1 MANKANDV
9 ALSGMLPENLQDFCG
24 LKEKFRADQIFHWIA
39 CGAKDFG
46 DMTNLSLDMRRQ
58 FNEKFS
64 LFSTKVKETLKDP
77 DGTIKLAIELYDGAV
92 VETVLLTDKSHRK
105 TACVS
110 CQAGCPMNCAFCKT
124 GQIGFLRNL
133 SASEIIEQFL
143 YLEQEAGNLDNIV
156 FMGMGEP
163 MLNLPEIDKA
173 INILSHPKGRN
184 LSKRRITISTSGIC
198 KGIYEMADKGPE
210 VRLAVSLTTAD
221 EKLRTELMPVNK
233 TNPLAD
239 LKKAIQYFNS
249 KSNKRVTLELALM
262 KGINT
267 DKKAA
272 EQVIEFSKGLECFI
286 NLIPWNP
293 VEGLNF
299 KRPSEAEVRVFE
311 NYLKKAGLNI
321 STRQKRGQKI
331 GGACGQLGS
340 AAAKQSSL
348 IDRENSI

>member
-1 MANKANDV
+1 
-9 ALSGMLPENLQDFCG
+9 MLPDELREFCD
-24 LKEKFRADQIFHWIA
+24 LKEKFRAEQIFHWISA
-39 CGAKDFG
+39 GAKTFD
-46 DMTNLSLDMRRQ
+46 DMTNLSLDMRSK
-58 FNEKFS
+58 FAEEFS
-64 LFSTKVKETLKDP
+64 LFSTRIKEALKDP
-77 DGTIKLAIELYDGAV
+77 DGTIKLAVELYDGSV
-92 VETVLLTDKSHRK
+92 IETVLLTDKAKRK

-110 CQAGCPMNCAFCKT
+110 CQAGCPMKCAFCKT

-133 SASEIIEQFL
+133 SASEIVEQFL
-143 YLEQEAGNLDNIV
+143 HLEKEAGTLDNIV

-163 MLNLPEIDKA
+163 MLNLPEINKA

-184 LSKRRITISTSGIC
+184 LSKRRITISTSGLC
-198 KGIYEMADKGPE
+198 KGIYEMADNGPE

-221 EKLRTELMPVNK
+221 ENLRTELMPVNK
-233 TNPLAD
+233 TNPLRE
-239 LKKAIQYFNS
+239 LKKAIKYFNS

-262 KGINT
+262 NGLNT

-272 EQVIEFSKGLECFI
+272 GQVIEFAKGLECFI

-299 KRPSEAEVRVFE
+299 KRPSETEVHNFE
-311 NYLKKAGLNI
+311 NLLKKAGFNI

-340 AAAKQSSL
+340 AKATL
-348 IDRENSI
+348 NIN